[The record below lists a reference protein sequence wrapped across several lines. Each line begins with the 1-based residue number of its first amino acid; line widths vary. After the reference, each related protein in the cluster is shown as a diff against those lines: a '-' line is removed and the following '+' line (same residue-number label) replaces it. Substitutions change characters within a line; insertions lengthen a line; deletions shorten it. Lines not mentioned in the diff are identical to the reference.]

1 MSRRRPYQ
9 FSVLRLLVLSTA
21 IAVTLALAGGIRA
34 PRSIQIGVGIY
45 FALLITWGVMRWP
58 AVYANLREVQR
69 RRQAILAERE
79 AMAAEVTRRK
89 RKSHDG

>member
-34 PRSIQIGVGIY
+34 PRSVQIGAGVY

-58 AVYANLREVQR
+58 AVYANLRQVQR
-69 RRQAILAERE
+69 HRQAILAERKAKAAE
-79 AMAAEVTRRK
+79 AMGRK
-89 RKSHDG
+89 PKSHDR